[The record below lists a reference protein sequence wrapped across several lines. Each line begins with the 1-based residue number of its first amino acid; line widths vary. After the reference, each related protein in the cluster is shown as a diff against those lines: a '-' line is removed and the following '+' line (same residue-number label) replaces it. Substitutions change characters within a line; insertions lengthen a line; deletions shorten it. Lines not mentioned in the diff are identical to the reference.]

1 MTHAPDATTAAQTSR
16 ARWALVSLFA
26 LLGLMMSSWL
36 SRLPSIRAGLGLTEG
51 QLGLV
56 LVVGSVGSL
65 LVVAA
70 AGPLVERFGSA
81 RILHVSTVGFGTA
94 LTLLALGVQLGSV
107 PLVAAGI
114 FLNGATW
121 ALNNVPFNLESAA
134 LERAVGRTILPQFHA
149 FFSVGALAG
158 TGVGAACS
166 TFGVP
171 AAAQLGASVLVVVA
185 WRVLALPPVV
195 ARANVP
201 VTGRVGDRR
210 AARTGLAAWRE
221 PRTLLLGVV
230 VLAASMSEGSAND
243 WLSIAVVDDL
253 GGSEAVGAVVFGVFL
268 GSMTAFRLA
277 GAGLVDRWGRVAV
290 LRGSSLVSIVGLT
303 TFGLAPGVAVAAVG
317 VALWGFGAALAY
329 PLVIAAASDDP
340 VRAAGRVSVVSAFAS
355 IASIAAP
362 PLLGFVAEHL
372 TTRTALML
380 VLVPLVAALLA
391 AGRAR
396 PLVPEPAPAP
406 LVPAPLVPAP
416 PSTIEGDDDRRTP
429 VPAPAGTH
437 DPKEPLP

>member
-1 MTHAPDATTAAQTSR
+1 MPHTPATPAAQTAR

-36 SRLPSIRAGLGLTEG
+36 SRLPSIRLGLGLSEG
-51 QLGLV
+51 ELGV
-56 LVVGSVGSL
+56 ILVVGSVGSL
-65 LVVAA
+65 LLVAA
-70 AGPLVERFGSA
+70 AGPLVERFGVS
-81 RILHVSTVGFGTA
+81 RIFHVSTVGFGLA
-94 LTLLALGVQLGSV
+94 LSLLALGVQASSV

-121 ALNNVPFNLESAA
+121 ALNNVPLNLESAKI
-134 LERAVGRTILPQFHA
+134 ERAVGRTILPQFHA

-166 TFGVP
+166 ALGVP
-171 AAAQLGASVLVVVA
+171 AAAQLAVSAVVVVV
-185 WRVLALPPVV
+185 WRILALPAVIARRDAPSASPGA
-195 ARANVP
+195 ARAS
-201 VTGRVGDRR
+201 
-210 AARTGLAAWRE
+210 RTGLAAWRE

-253 GGSEAVGAVVFGVFL
+253 GATEAVGAVVFGVFL

-277 GAGLVDRWGRVAV
+277 GAGLVDRWGRVVV
-290 LRGSSLVSIVGLT
+290 LRGSALVSIVGLA
-303 TFGLAPGVAVAAVG
+303 TFGLAPGLVVASVG
-317 VALWGFGAALAY
+317 VAMWGFGAALAY

-355 IASIAAP
+355 VASIAAP

-380 VLVPLVAALLA
+380 VLVPLVAAVLV

-406 LVPAPLVPAP
+406 LVPSGTSDNEDDV
-416 PSTIEGDDDRRTP
+416 STLAP
-429 VPAPAGTH
+429 VPATAGTTDRK
-437 DPKEPLP
+437 DPYP

>member
-1 MTHAPDATTAAQTSR
+1 MTHAPTTPAARTAR
-16 ARWALVSLFA
+16 ARWVLVSLFA

-36 SRLPSIRAGLGLTEG
+36 SRLPSIRVGLGLSEG
-51 QLGLV
+51 ELGV
-56 LVVGSVGSL
+56 ILVVGSVGSL
-65 LVVAA
+65 LLVAA
-70 AGPLVERFGSA
+70 AGPLVERFGVP
-81 RILHVSTVGFGTA
+81 RILHVSTVGFGLA
-94 LTLLALGVQLGSV
+94 LGLLALGVQVSSV

-121 ALNNVPFNLESAA
+121 ALNNVPFNLESAQI
-134 LERAVGRTILPQFHA
+134 ERAVGRTILPQFHA

-166 TFGVP
+166 ALGVP
-171 AAAQLGASVLVVVA
+171 AAAQLAVSAVVVVA
-185 WRVLALPPVV
+185 WRILALPAVV
-195 ARANVP
+195 ARREGP
-201 VTGRVGDRR
+201 VAEVGERR
-210 AARTGLAAWRE
+210 SARTGLAAWRE

-253 GGSEAVGAVVFGVFL
+253 GATEAVGAVVFGVFL

-277 GAGLVDRWGRVAV
+277 GAGLVDRWGRVVV
-290 LRGSSLVSIVGLT
+290 LRGSALVSIVGLA
-303 TFGLAPGVAVAAVG
+303 TFGLAPGLVVASVG

-329 PLVIAAASDDP
+329 PLVIAAVSDDP

-355 IASIAAP
+355 MASIAAP

-380 VLVPLVAALLA
+380 VLVPLVAAVLV

-406 LVPAPLVPAP
+406 LVPSGA
-416 PSTIEGDDDRRTP
+416 SYCEDD
-429 VPAPAGTH
+429 APALAPEPATAGTTDRKDLH
-437 DPKEPLP
+437 Q

>member
-1 MTHAPDATTAAQTSR
+1 MSSAAQPDAPSPLDPQTTR
-16 ARWALVSLFA
+16 ARWALVGLFA

-36 SRLPSIRAGLGLTEG
+36 SRLPSIRVSLGLSEG
-51 QLGLV
+51 ELGIV

-65 LVVAA
+65 LLVAA
-70 AGPLVERFGSA
+70 AGPLVERFGVS
-81 RILHVSTVGFGTA
+81 RILHVSTAGFGVA
-94 LTLLALGVQLGSV
+94 LGCLALGVHLGSV
-107 PLVAAGI
+107 PLVAVGI

-134 LERAVGRTILPQFHA
+134 IERAVGRTILPQFHA
-149 FFSVGALAG
+149 FYSVGALAG

-166 TFGVP
+166 ALGVP
-171 AAAQLGASVLVVVA
+171 AAAQLAVSAGVVVA
-185 WRVLALPPVV
+185 WRIVALPTVIARPQPRLVRALPGERRPV
-195 ARANVP
+195 
-201 VTGRVGDRR
+201 
-210 AARTGLAAWRE
+210 RTALTAWRE

-243 WLSIAVVDDL
+243 WLSISVVDDL
-253 GGSEAVGAVVFGVFL
+253 GRSEAVGAVVFGVFL

-277 GAGLVDRWGRVAV
+277 GSGLVDKWGRVAL
-290 LRGSSLVSIVGLT
+290 LRGSAVVSIVGLA
-303 TFGLAPGVAVAAVG
+303 TFGLAPGIVLASVG
-317 VALWGFGAALAY
+317 VALWGCGAALAY

-355 IASIAAP
+355 MASIAAP

-380 VLVPLVAALLA
+380 VLLPLLAAVFA

-396 PLVPEPAPAP
+396 PLVPEPPPAP
-406 LVPAPLVPAP
+406 LVPPRDPTPREVAP
-416 PSTIEGDDDRRTP
+416 
-429 VPAPAGTH
+429 
-437 DPKEPLP
+437 

>member
-1 MTHAPDATTAAQTSR
+1 MPSRPDASTSR
-16 ARWALVSLFA
+16 ARWALVGLFA

-36 SRLPSIRAGLGLTEG
+36 SRLPSIRASLGLSEG
-51 QLGLV
+51 ELGIV

-65 LVVAA
+65 VLVAA
-70 AGPLVERFGSA
+70 AGPLVERFGVA
-81 RILHVSTVGFGTA
+81 RMLNVSTAGFGVA
-94 LTLLALGVQLGSV
+94 LGLISLGVQLGSV
-107 PLVAAGI
+107 GLVAVGI

-134 LERAVGRTILPQFHA
+134 IERAVGRTILPQFHA
-149 FFSVGALAG
+149 FYSIGALAG

-166 TFGVP
+166 ALGVP
-171 AAAQLGASVLVVVA
+171 AAAQLAGSMLVVVA
-185 WRVLALPPVV
+185 WRIMALPRVIARPQAPV
-195 ARANVP
+195 ALAAP
-201 VTGRVGDRR
+201 GQRR
-210 AARTGLAAWRE
+210 SVRTALTAWRE

-243 WLSIAVVDDL
+243 WLSISVVDDL
-253 GGSEAVGAVVFGVFL
+253 GKSEAIGAVVFGVFL

-277 GAGLVDRWGRVAV
+277 GSGLVDRWGRVTL
-290 LRGSSLVSIVGLT
+290 LRGSATISIVGLVI
-303 TFGLAPGVAVAAVG
+303 FGLAPGIVVASIG
-317 VALWGFGAALAY
+317 VALWGCGAALAY

-355 IASIAAP
+355 MASIAAP

-380 VLVPLVAALLA
+380 VLLPLVAAVLA

-406 LVPAPLVPAP
+406 LVAPNDPALHDSKPYDPDPHDAD
-416 PSTIEGDDDRRTP
+416 SRD
-429 VPAPAGTH
+429 TH
-437 DPKEPLP
+437 PGEVSP